1 MSLLDELAGEA
12 VVGKVSALVHRGQA
26 LILLDDM
33 VWKVSACAQCHWV
46 LHAVLQA
53 VQRMHPCP
61 CAQAGSCS
69 SAPILGLLLVEL
81 TLEGAPL
88 VSKSDTWR
96 EQGKEGRGKERNL
109 IRWLYLPTRAAEW
122 IETGARNKTS
132 PIQKTRASQTSSFIA
147 S

>member
-53 VQRMHPCP
+53 VQRMHPCVP
-61 CAQAGSCS
+61 VLKRDHAV
-69 SAPILGLLLVEL
+69 LLRFWVCC
-81 TLEGAPL
+81 
-88 VSKSDTWR
+88 
-96 EQGKEGRGKERNL
+96 
-109 IRWLYLPTRAAEW
+109 WL
-122 IETGARNKTS
+122 S
-132 PIQKTRASQTSSFIA
+132 
-147 S
+147 